1 MVFKNGFSLVEVV
14 IVIGLISILASLGL
28 FFSLGY
34 YNVYVLNAETDL
46 LATLFKKTRT
56 RAIGNFNQSRHGVFV
71 DSINRQY
78 IVFQGN
84 SFAARDPVFDE
95 VVGEMDLSEDDFEPE
110 IVPNPDGKK
119 QHKKPEREF
128 ISSKI
133 LADGRLVEMIYN
145 EQSRETKLAVFDGD
159 SVNYVDEIGIYKPYS
174 PANHL
179 INKKVIRFSSEA
191 KEYNSEKEL
200 IEEIQKFIH
209 KYLDISSFF
218 EKIAAYYVLF
228 SWIYD

>member
-95 VVGEMDLSEDDFEPE
+95 VVGNSSSRVELSGDAE
-110 IVPNPDGKK
+110 
-119 QHKKPEREF
+119 
-128 ISSKI
+128 
-133 LADGRLVEMIYN
+133 
-145 EQSRETKLAVFDGD
+145 AVFDQFSG
-159 SVNYVDEIGIYKPYS
+159 SVNQNRVFILRISEREQRVELNALGGINY
-174 PANHL
+174 
-179 INKKVIRFSSEA
+179 
-191 KEYNSEKEL
+191 
-200 IEEIQKFIH
+200 
-209 KYLDISSFF
+209 
-218 EKIAAYYVLF
+218 
-228 SWIYD
+228 